1 MNFEKKL
8 FIVLISI
15 LIIVL
20 LFIFTKNYHTYKE
33 VYDATTMPFS
43 SLSILNNDLDLKA
56 NERVYNLNIDCSS
69 LKDENTQIISY
80 QLLKEATESNL
91 SISTK
96 IYNNDQVL
104 TDTYDHITSIN
115 ATISVTNPN
124 KTYEQVFIINA
135 TCE

>member
-8 FIVLISI
+8 FIVLIST